1 MGGEPSPSLI
11 SKANNQKLTIMKVQI
26 EKQSDGTYIAYN
38 TTGDMVQLVGTG
50 ETVAEAKDDFMNSV
64 EEIIESYKEDGMPV
78 PAELEEA
85 HEFFFDVSS
94 LFEYYSVIN
103 VSAFAKMVG
112 INDSLLRQYKR
123 GGTYIS
129 DAQLGKIE
137 SGIHQLGKELSSLR
151 LV

>member
-1 MGGEPSPSLI
+1 
-11 SKANNQKLTIMKVQI
+11 MKVKI

-38 TTGDMVQLVGTG
+38 TCSSTVELIGTGDSVAIAREDFLNSVKEVKETYEEMGKPIPDELVG
-50 ETVAEAKDDFMNSV
+50 DM
-64 EEIIESYKEDGMPV
+64 
-78 PAELEEA
+78 
-85 HEFFFDVSS
+85 EFYFDVSS

-129 DAQLGKIE
+129 DTQLGKIE
-137 SGIHQLGKELSSLR
+137 AGIHKLGHELTSLR

>member
-1 MGGEPSPSLI
+1 
-11 SKANNQKLTIMKVQI
+11 MKVQI

-38 TTGDMVQLVGTG
+38 TTGDKVQLIGTG
-50 ETVAEAKDDFMNSV
+50 DTVAEAKRDFMNSIQ
-64 EEIIESYKEDGMPV
+64 EMTETCKEDGEAV
-78 PAELEEA
+78 PAALCEELE
-85 HEFFFDVSS
+85 FYFDVSS

-103 VSAFAKMVG
+103 VSAFAKLVG

-129 DAQLGKIE
+129 DAQLSRIE
-137 SGIHQLGKELSSLR
+137 AGIHQLGQEFTRLS

>member
-1 MGGEPSPSLI
+1 
-11 SKANNQKLTIMKVQI
+11 MKVQI

-38 TTGDMVQLVGTG
+38 TTGDMVQLIGTG
-50 ETVAEAKDDFMNSV
+50 DTVAEAKTDFMNSI
-64 EEIIESYKEDGMPV
+64 EEIIESYKEDAQPV
-78 PAELEEA
+78 PVELTEQP
-85 HEFFFDVSS
+85 EFYFDVSS

-137 SGIHQLGKELSSLR
+137 AGIHQLGLEFSSLR

>member
-1 MGGEPSPSLI
+1 
-11 SKANNQKLTIMKVQI
+11 MKVQI
-26 EKQSDGTYIAYN
+26 EKQDDGSYIAYN
-38 TTGDMVQLVGTG
+38 TTGDMLQLIGTG
-50 ETVAEAKDDFMNSV
+50 ETVAEAKSDFMNSMQ
-64 EEIIESYKEDGMPV
+64 EMIESCKEDGEAIPT
-78 PAELEEA
+78 ALTEEP
-85 HEFFFDVSS
+85 EFFFDVSS

-103 VSAFAKMVG
+103 VSAFAKLVG

-137 SGIHQLGKELSSLR
+137 AGIHQLGKEFSSLR

>member
-1 MGGEPSPSLI
+1 
-11 SKANNQKLTIMKVQI
+11 MKVQI

-38 TTGDMVQLVGTG
+38 TTGDMVQLIGTG
-50 ETVAEAKDDFMNSV
+50 DTVAEAKTDFMNSI
-64 EEIIESYKEDGMPV
+64 EEIIESYKEDAQPV
-78 PAELEEA
+78 PVELTEQP
-85 HEFFFDVSS
+85 EFYFDVSS

-129 DAQLGKIE
+129 EAQLGKIE
-137 SGIHQLGKELSSLR
+137 AGIHQLGQEFSSLR

>member
-1 MGGEPSPSLI
+1 
-11 SKANNQKLTIMKVQI
+11 MKVQI
-26 EKQSDGTYIAYN
+26 EKQDDGSYIAYN
-38 TTGDMVQLVGTG
+38 TTGNMLQLICTG
-50 ETVAEAKDDFMNSV
+50 ETVAEAKSDFMNSMQ
-64 EEIIESYKEDGMPV
+64 EMIESCKEDGEAIPT
-78 PAELEEA
+78 ALTEEP
-85 HEFFFDVSS
+85 EFFFDVSS

-103 VSAFAKMVG
+103 VSAFAKLVG

-137 SGIHQLGKELSSLR
+137 AGIHQLGKEFSSLR

>member
-1 MGGEPSPSLI
+1 
-11 SKANNQKLTIMKVQI
+11 MKVQI
-26 EKQSDGTYIAYN
+26 EKQDDGSYIAYN
-38 TTGDMVQLVGTG
+38 TTGDMLQLIGTG
-50 ETVAEAKDDFMNSV
+50 ETVAEAKSDFMNSMQ
-64 EEIIESYKEDGMPV
+64 EMRETCKEDGEEI
-78 PAELEEA
+78 PAALTEDP
-85 HEFFFDVSS
+85 EFFFDVSS

-103 VSAFAKMVG
+103 VSAFAKLVG

-137 SGIHQLGKELSSLR
+137 AGIHQLGKELSSLR

>member
-1 MGGEPSPSLI
+1 
-11 SKANNQKLTIMKVQI
+11 MKVKI

-38 TTGDMVQLVGTG
+38 IGGVKVQLIGSG
-50 ETVAEAKDDFMNSV
+50 DTVAEAKEDFMNSV
-64 EEIIESYKEDGMPV
+64 QEITESYAEDGVEV
-78 PAELEEA
+78 PAELSEEI
-85 HEFFFDVSS
+85 EFNFDISS

-103 VSAFAKMVG
+103 ISAFAKMVG

-123 GGTYIS
+123 GNTYIS

-137 SGIHQLGKELSSLR
+137 EGIHKLGKELSSLR

>member
-1 MGGEPSPSLI
+1 
-11 SKANNQKLTIMKVQI
+11 MKVQI

-38 TTGDMVQLVGTG
+38 TTGEMVQLVGTG
-50 ETVAEAKDDFMNSV
+50 DSVAEAKNDFLNSV
-64 EEIIESYKEDGMPV
+64 EEFIESFKEEAKPV
-78 PAELEEA
+78 PAELEEE

-103 VSAFAKMVG
+103 VSNFAKMVG
-112 INDSLLRQYKR
+112 INDSLMRQYKR

-137 SGIHQLGKELSSLR
+137 AGIHQLGREFSSLR
-151 LV
+151 LI

>member
-1 MGGEPSPSLI
+1 
-11 SKANNQKLTIMKVQI
+11 MKVKI

-38 TTGDMVQLVGTG
+38 IGGVKVQLIGSG
-50 ETVAEAKDDFMNSV
+50 DTVAEAKEDFMNSV
-64 EEIIESYKEDGMPV
+64 QEITESYAEDGVEV
-78 PAELEEA
+78 PAELSEA
-85 HEFFFDVSS
+85 IEFNFDISS

-103 VSAFAKMVG
+103 ISAFAKMVG

-123 GGTYIS
+123 GNTYIS

-137 SGIHQLGKELSSLR
+137 EGIHKLGKELSSLR

>member
-1 MGGEPSPSLI
+1 
-11 SKANNQKLTIMKVQI
+11 MKVQI

-38 TTGDMVQLVGTG
+38 TTGDMVQLIGTG
-50 ETVAEAKDDFMNSV
+50 DTVAEAKTDFMNSI
-64 EEIIESYKEDGMPV
+64 EEIIESYKEDAQPV
-78 PAELEEA
+78 PVELTEQP
-85 HEFFFDVSS
+85 EFYFDVSS

-137 SGIHQLGKELSSLR
+137 AGIHQLGQELSSLR

>member
-1 MGGEPSPSLI
+1 
-11 SKANNQKLTIMKVQI
+11 MKVQI

-38 TTGDMVQLVGTG
+38 TTGDMVQLIGTG
-50 ETVAEAKDDFMNSV
+50 DTVAEAKTDFMNSI
-64 EEIIESYKEDGMPV
+64 EEIIESYKEDAQPV
-78 PAELEEA
+78 PVELTEQP
-85 HEFFFDVSS
+85 EFYFDVSS

-137 SGIHQLGKELSSLR
+137 AGIHQLGQEFSSLR

>member
-1 MGGEPSPSLI
+1 
-11 SKANNQKLTIMKVQI
+11 MKVQI

-38 TTGDMVQLVGTG
+38 TTGDMVQFIGTG
-50 ETVAEAKDDFMNSV
+50 DTVAEAKTDFMNSI
-64 EEIIESYKEDGMPV
+64 EEIIESYKEDAQPV
-78 PAELEEA
+78 PVELTEQP
-85 HEFFFDVSS
+85 EFYFDVSS

-137 SGIHQLGKELSSLR
+137 AGIHQLGQELSSLR

>member
-1 MGGEPSPSLI
+1 
-11 SKANNQKLTIMKVQI
+11 MKVQI

-38 TTGDMVQLVGTG
+38 TTGDMVQLIGTG
-50 ETVAEAKDDFMNSV
+50 DTVAEAKSDFMNSI
-64 EEIIESYKEDGMPV
+64 EEIIESYKEDAQPV
-78 PAELEEA
+78 PVELTEEP
-85 HEFFFDVSS
+85 EFYFDVSS

-123 GGTYIS
+123 GCTYIS
-129 DAQLGKIE
+129 DAQLCKIE
-137 SGIHQLGKELSSLR
+137 AGIHQLGREFSSLR

>member
-1 MGGEPSPSLI
+1 
-11 SKANNQKLTIMKVQI
+11 MKVKI

-38 TTGDMVQLVGTG
+38 IGGVKVQLIGSG
-50 ETVAEAKDDFMNSV
+50 DTVVEAKEDFMNSV
-64 EEIIESYKEDGMPV
+64 QEITESYAEDGVEV
-78 PAELEEA
+78 PAELSEEI
-85 HEFFFDVSS
+85 EFNFDISS

-103 VSAFAKMVG
+103 ISAFAKMVG

-123 GGTYIS
+123 GNTYIS

-137 SGIHQLGKELSSLR
+137 EGIHKLGKELSSLR

>member
-1 MGGEPSPSLI
+1 MTV
-11 SKANNQKLTIMKVQI
+11 KI

-38 TTGDMVQLVGTG
+38 TTGDMVQLIGTG
-50 ETVAEAKDDFMNSV
+50 DTVAEAKSDFMNSI
-64 EEIIESYKEDGMPV
+64 EEIIESYKEDAQPV
-78 PAELEEA
+78 PVELTEEP
-85 HEFFFDVSS
+85 EFYFDVSS

-129 DAQLGKIE
+129 DVQLCKIE
-137 SGIHQLGKELSSLR
+137 AGIHQLGREFSSLR

>member
-1 MGGEPSPSLI
+1 
-11 SKANNQKLTIMKVQI
+11 MKVKI

-38 TTGDMVQLVGTG
+38 IGGVKVQLIGSG
-50 ETVAEAKDDFMNSV
+50 DTVAEAKEDFMNSV
-64 EEIIESYKEDGMPV
+64 QEITESYAEDGIEV
-78 PAELEEA
+78 PAELSEEI
-85 HEFFFDVSS
+85 EFNFDISS

-103 VSAFAKMVG
+103 ISAFAKMVG

-123 GGTYIS
+123 GNTYIS

-137 SGIHQLGKELSSLR
+137 EGIHKLGKELSSLR

>member
-1 MGGEPSPSLI
+1 
-11 SKANNQKLTIMKVQI
+11 MKVQI

-38 TTGDMVQLVGTG
+38 TTGDMVQLIGTG
-50 ETVAEAKDDFMNSV
+50 DTVAEAKSDFMNSI
-64 EEIIESYKEDGMPV
+64 EEIIESYKEDAQPV
-78 PAELEEA
+78 PVELTEEP
-85 HEFFFDVSS
+85 EFYFDVSS

-137 SGIHQLGKELSSLR
+137 ATIHQLGREFSSLR

>member
-1 MGGEPSPSLI
+1 
-11 SKANNQKLTIMKVQI
+11 MKVQI
-26 EKQSDGTYIAYN
+26 EKQDDGSYIAYN
-38 TTGDMVQLVGTG
+38 TTGNMLQLIGTG
-50 ETVAEAKDDFMNSV
+50 ETVAEAKSDFMNSMQ
-64 EEIIESYKEDGMPV
+64 EMLESCKEDGEAIPT
-78 PAELEEA
+78 ALTEEP
-85 HEFFFDVSS
+85 EFFFDVSS

-103 VSAFAKMVG
+103 VSAFAKLVG

-137 SGIHQLGKELSSLR
+137 AGIHQLGKEFSSLR

>member
-1 MGGEPSPSLI
+1 
-11 SKANNQKLTIMKVQI
+11 MKVQI
-26 EKQSDGTYIAYN
+26 EKQDDGSYIAYN
-38 TTGDMVQLVGTG
+38 TTGNMLQLIGTG
-50 ETVAEAKDDFMNSV
+50 ETVAEAKSDFMNSMQ
-64 EEIIESYKEDGMPV
+64 EMIESCKEDGEAIPT
-78 PAELEEA
+78 ALTEEP
-85 HEFFFDVSS
+85 EFFFDVSS

-103 VSAFAKMVG
+103 VSAFAKLVG

-137 SGIHQLGKELSSLR
+137 AGIHQLGKEFSSLR

>member
-1 MGGEPSPSLI
+1 
-11 SKANNQKLTIMKVQI
+11 MKVQI

-38 TTGDMVQLVGTG
+38 TTGDMVQLIGTG
-50 ETVAEAKDDFMNSV
+50 DTVAEAKSDFMNSI
-64 EEIIESYKEDGMPV
+64 EEIIESYKEDAQPV
-78 PAELEEA
+78 PVELTEEP
-85 HEFFFDVSS
+85 EFYFDVSS

-137 SGIHQLGKELSSLR
+137 AGIHQLGREFSSLR

>member
-1 MGGEPSPSLI
+1 
-11 SKANNQKLTIMKVQI
+11 MKVKI

-38 TTGDMVQLVGTG
+38 IGGVKVQLIGWG
-50 ETVAEAKDDFMNSV
+50 DTVAEGKEDFMNSV
-64 EEIIESYKEDGMPV
+64 QEITESYAEDGVEV
-78 PAELEEA
+78 PAELSEEI
-85 HEFFFDVSS
+85 EFNFDISS

-103 VSAFAKMVG
+103 ISAFAKMVG

-123 GGTYIS
+123 GNTYIS

-137 SGIHQLGKELSSLR
+137 EGIHKLGKELSSLR

>member
-1 MGGEPSPSLI
+1 
-11 SKANNQKLTIMKVQI
+11 MKVKI

-38 TTGDMVQLVGTG
+38 IGGVKVQLIGSG
-50 ETVAEAKDDFMNSV
+50 DTVAEAKEDFMNSV
-64 EEIIESYKEDGMPV
+64 QEITESYAEDGIEV
-78 PAELEEA
+78 PAELSEA
-85 HEFFFDVSS
+85 IEFNFDISS

-103 VSAFAKMVG
+103 ISAFAKMVG

-123 GGTYIS
+123 GNTYIS

-137 SGIHQLGKELSSLR
+137 EGIHKLGKELSSLR